1 MKNDLSTAILHII
14 SLVLVIANK
23 LLTKWLNFNQVG
35 STTLMAEQKL
45 IEQTNC
51 TYKKLYITETH
62 FHNMSTILVNYPNT
76 ITIVTTRNAL
86 VRWVCVIVTR
96 NIKFS
101 PNIGGQVIS
110 IQQGIIKLDC
120 IVSIGYYKGL
130 ITGNSKVPFVH
141 LIKHFQICISKFQLL
156 LQGLIYRTCF

>member
-62 FHNMSTILVNYPNT
+62 FHNMSTTLANHSNT
-76 ITIVTTRNAL
+76 ITTVTTRNAL

-101 PNIGGQVIS
+101 PNHGGQIIS
-110 IQQGIIKLDC
+110 TQQGITKPDRI
-120 IVSIGYYKGL
+120 ISISYYCNNGEFQSSICSFNKTFSDL
-130 ITGNSKVPFVH
+130 YLEISITSTRFN
-141 LIKHFQICISKFQLL
+141 I
-156 LQGLIYRTCF
+156 